1 MSGDQSE
8 CSRGDGMKYLAVI
21 VLVCALAY
29 GLIEA
34 PWWVTALV
42 LGAFLYCW
50 ASAQRGVVAHRR
62 SHRARPQD

>member
-1 MSGDQSE
+1 M
-8 CSRGDGMKYLAVI
+8 RYLAVI

-34 PWWVTALV
+34 PWWVTVLV
-42 LGAFLYCW
+42 LGAFLCCW